1 MGLKK
6 HRKLLCDKGR
16 LDLLNIVMI
25 GLAKE
30 IPEHSDQ
37 YELHRLLG
45 VLLSQ
50 SLTVNEQID
59 IIGNEYDIQTQDN
72 LRKDVNTMCNLSE
85 GIEEKGIEKGLAM
98 GIAQGVE
105 QGLEQGKEQ
114 QTVHL
119 ILSMYKNG
127 ISMEQIAAVTDKNI
141 AEVQKIL
148 EEK

>member
-1 MGLKK
+1 MLLFLQILLSNPFTKAYNGAEK

-45 VLLSQ
+45 ALLSQ
-50 SLTVNEQID
+50 NLTVNEKID
-59 IIGNEYDIQTQDN
+59 IIGN
-72 LRKDVNTMCNLSE
+72 
-85 GIEEKGIEKGLAM
+85 
-98 GIAQGVE
+98 
-105 QGLEQGKEQ
+105 
-114 QTVHL
+114 L

-127 ISMEQIAAVTDKNI
+127 ISVEQIAAVTDKNI

-148 EEK
+148 EEEISILA

>member
-1 MGLKK
+1 MI
-6 HRKLLCDKGR
+6 KGR

-45 VLLSQ
+45 ALLSQ
-50 SLTVNEQID
+50 NLTVSEKID
-59 IIGNEYDIQTQDN
+59 IIGNEYDIQTNDD
-72 LRKDVNTMCNLSE
+72 LRKGVNTMCNLGE
-85 GIEEKGIEKGLAM
+85 GIEERGIEKG
-98 GIAQGVE
+98 I
-105 QGLEQGKEQ
+105 EQ

-127 ISMEQIAAVTDKNI
+127 ISVEQIATVTAKNI
-141 AEVQKIL
+141 AEVQEIL
-148 EEK
+148 EKEMSVLV

>member
-1 MGLKK
+1 
-6 HRKLLCDKGR
+6 
-16 LDLLNIVMI
+16 MI

-45 VLLSQ
+45 ALLSQ
-50 SLTVNEQID
+50 NLTVNEKID
-59 IIGNEYDIQTQDN
+59 IIGNEYDIQTNDD
-72 LRKDVNTMCNLSE
+72 LRKGVNTMCNLSE
-85 GIEEKGIEKGLAM
+85 GIEERGIEKGIEKGLAM

-105 QGLEQGKEQ
+105 QGIFQGIEQGMEQ

-127 ISMEQIAAVTDKNI
+127 ISVEQIAAVTDKNI
-141 AEVQKIL
+141 AEVQEIIEEEMSIL
-148 EEK
+148 A

>member
-1 MGLKK
+1 
-6 HRKLLCDKGR
+6 
-16 LDLLNIVMI
+16 MI

-45 VLLSQ
+45 ALLSQ
-50 SLTVNEQID
+50 NLTVNEKID
-59 IIGNEYDIQTQDN
+59 IIGNEYEIQTQDN

-85 GIEEKGIEKGLAM
+85 GIEERGIEKGIEKGLAM

-105 QGLEQGKEQ
+105 QGIFQGIEQGMEQ

-127 ISMEQIAAVTDKNI
+127 ISVEQIAAVTDKNI
-141 AEVQKIL
+141 AEVQEIIEEEMSIL
-148 EEK
+148 A

>member
-1 MGLKK
+1 MI
-6 HRKLLCDKGR
+6 KGR

-45 VLLSQ
+45 ALLSQ
-50 SLTVNEQID
+50 NLTVSEKID
-59 IIGNEYDIQTQDN
+59 IIGNEYDIQTNDD
-72 LRKDVNTMCNLSE
+72 LRKGVNTMCNLGE
-85 GIEEKGIEKGLAM
+85 GIEERGIEKG
-98 GIAQGVE
+98 I
-105 QGLEQGKEQ
+105 EQ

-127 ISMEQIAAVTDKNI
+127 ISVEQIAAVTAKNI
-141 AEVQKIL
+141 AEVQEIL
-148 EEK
+148 EKEMSVLV